1 MRAATEDAGPRAAF
15 GGFLPMPTAGPD
27 GQCTEQNYAHFK
39 EPVRENSCVRVVEDL
54 GESCER
60 DFDARR
66 FTELSVCRSFQTSFD
81 GCEGEWADVELGTVT
96 YRSGDGSETKSRDLT
111 VAPESQYFN
120 WDLDHLVNKTGKSSN
135 YGQNGMRNSN
145 NRTHY
150 LDAFWNTTFL
160 GKAPRTVVLKTRARA
175 TLCNLVTLHK
185 NEQMDPPFLPNSA
198 TITQP
203 PGICMNAVTN
213 VCYYVFH
220 GPGGAIDKVMVD
232 ITVSNVTAATP
243 PRATFVHQEFQMEFV
258 PSKPHRWKADPQS
271 FGNSIM
277 RGRSGNPGY
286 IVGLPLLNGE
296 LETYGAEEA
305 INARVPGLKVFGS
318 STSAKCDPGADI
330 PETSQ
335 TVNFGEDVVAG
346 CILEL
351 SYQNFSAFCGQV
363 GTRFCPFCHVVP
375 SRTDEW

>member
-1 MRAATEDAGPRAAF
+1 
-15 GGFLPMPTAGPD
+15 MPTAGPD